1 MPPALLSV
9 RCMSS
14 PQCGYLNVHQS
25 VSVLAAV
32 HWLETIRLH
41 RTSVF
46 LCCRVLDSIKDNLRK
61 EQSTVMEF
69 NFLTMNKILSPIQVR
84 QPQADLCRVLKLV
97 PRHVP
102 SCARSTL
109 ARATIV

>member
-1 MPPALLSV
+1 MSV
-9 RCMSS
+9 HWAAAGRTCHLPFFVSGACCHAS
-14 PQCGYLNVHQS
+14 GHFNVQQS

-32 HWLETIRLH
+32 HWLEGIRVH
-41 RTSVF
+41 RTSVS

-84 QPQADLCRVLKLV
+84 HAQAESM
-97 PRHVP
+97 
-102 SCARSTL
+102 SCS
-109 ARATIV
+109 